1 MTFISVCLPFSY
13 SLSSFRML
21 NVGLP
26 VGAVKN
32 ALQRDGQD
40 PSVMDLD
47 QNRYV
52 TLSTFIC
59 KEVLMY
65 YRSFSPTATTP
76 ILFLTFTLSYF
87 DCAIAGPSKFSS
99 MKGISTETSRCRN
112 GCKVRF
118 LRFLQYDV
126 HVLYVRFA
134 DKVNDGEINF
144 SLIVAH
150 PVLLMRKFRRESKFS
165 PTNS

>member
-1 MTFISVCLPFSY
+1 MTFTSICYYDVVLSF

-21 NVGLP
+21 KVGLP

-65 YRSFSPTATTP
+65 YRSISPTATTP
-76 ILFLTFTLSYF
+76 FLFLTLTFTLPYY

-99 MKGISTETSRCRN
+99 MKGINT
-112 GCKVRF
+112 
-118 LRFLQYDV
+118 
-126 HVLYVRFA
+126 
-134 DKVNDGEINF
+134 
-144 SLIVAH
+144 
-150 PVLLMRKFRRESKFS
+150 
-165 PTNS
+165 

>member
-1 MTFISVCLPFSY
+1 MVAITTQETPNLRMILCTRSSKLYCGAESAGCLCFVFHGFLSNLTTMTFISVCLPFSY

-52 TLSTFIC
+52 TLSTFIY
-59 KEVLMY
+59 L
-65 YRSFSPTATTP
+65 
-76 ILFLTFTLSYF
+76 
-87 DCAIAGPSKFSS
+87 
-99 MKGISTETSRCRN
+99 
-112 GCKVRF
+112 
-118 LRFLQYDV
+118 
-126 HVLYVRFA
+126 
-134 DKVNDGEINF
+134 
-144 SLIVAH
+144 
-150 PVLLMRKFRRESKFS
+150 
-165 PTNS
+165 

>member
-1 MTFISVCLPFSY
+1 MLVFHGFLSNLTTMTFISVCLPFSY

-76 ILFLTFTLSYF
+76 ILFLTLTLSYF

-118 LRFLQYDV
+118 LRFLQYCT
-126 HVLYVRFA
+126 VRFA
-134 DKVNDGEINF
+134 DKVNDGEINVRWTGGGQ
-144 SLIVAH
+144 SLY
-150 PVLLMRKFRRESKFS
+150 
-165 PTNS
+165 

>member
-1 MTFISVCLPFSY
+1 MTFTSICYYDVVLSF

-21 NVGLP
+21 KVGLP

-59 KEVLMY
+59 KEELMY

-76 ILFLTFTLSYF
+76 ILFLTLTYTLPYF

-99 MKGISTETSRCRN
+99 MKGTSTETLRCRN

-118 LRFLQYDV
+118 LWFLQYCT
-126 HVLYVRFA
+126 VRFA
-134 DKVNDGEINF
+134 DK
-144 SLIVAH
+144 
-150 PVLLMRKFRRESKFS
+150 
-165 PTNS
+165 